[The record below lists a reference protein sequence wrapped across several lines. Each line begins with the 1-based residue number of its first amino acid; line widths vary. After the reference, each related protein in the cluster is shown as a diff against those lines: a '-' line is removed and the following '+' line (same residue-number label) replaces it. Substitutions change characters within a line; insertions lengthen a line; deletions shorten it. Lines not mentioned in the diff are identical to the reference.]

1 MKSFNEYWKEKVSKR
16 RKTWAARAKRYAE
29 KHNQLEEI
37 RKDVYLPLDFNPN
50 FRLDDLKPLHYTMQ
64 NPLIRWDEGVFSF
77 TEEGLRAAL
86 VAQDADMAI
95 FRMEMSHETI
105 EDKAA
110 PLPKDSHYLN
120 EWEDYRY
127 DKLNRLYEFDRFYF
141 DWLLRIYSICTDME
155 TVHLSYKQVSMTI
168 RRYSKAGQ
176 PFAYY
181 ELNPCEQLCHSAIL
195 FQETDF
201 YTLDTATL
209 LMDMAGEWELR
220 QEELNYYAKKLRLR
234 SMEAATTDSIDYIPW
249 DEKKVL
255 KKTKEYIEKGYSLD
269 EIVQQLFR
277 PWKAAVKKYL
287 AAQTELAAKENVN
300 NLAGFDNSRS
310 TSTTFIERV
319 FCPFIEKD
327 GDGEAEIVISD
338 PHDMTIKA
346 NGSQCR
352 LMSAHYGIR
361 FYPNANFDNCYLDLS
376 TKTPLKAIS
385 EYLKMMPAI
394 NAKTDQLIV
403 TAMRQYDRLV
413 LQSEKFDG
421 DRRFLNEL
429 AEKFAG
435 KPVGKLMKHMR
446 WSLCGYKY
454 AIPVQT
460 INIIS
465 DNSFSFMVK
474 DQPRYVT
481 NNGQRSVVIEDQTV
495 HRWIDAE
502 CRTIYAYDPQKTDAE
517 SMNGNQ
523 ILRKRTSW
531 TIYEFIKDYLGSN
544 AVLSTDFIEE
554 KL

>member
-1 MKSFNEYWKEKVSKR
+1 MTSFNEYWKEKVSKR
-16 RKTWAARAKRYAE
+16 RKVWAARAKRYAE

-37 RKDVYLPLDFNPN
+37 RKEVYLPLDFNPN
-50 FRLDDLKPLHYTMQ
+50 FRLDDLKPLHYTKL
-64 NPLIRWDEGVFSF
+64 NPLIRWDKGVFSF
-77 TEEGLRAAL
+77 SEEGLSAAMRA
-86 VAQDADMAI
+86 QGADMGA
-95 FRMEMSHETI
+95 FRMEMSREYI
-105 EDKAA
+105 EGRKA
-110 PLPKDSHYLN
+110 PLPKDAIYLN

-127 DKLNRLYEFDRFYF
+127 DKLNRVYQFDRLYF

-155 TVHLSYKQVSMTI
+155 TVLLSYKQVSMTI
-168 RRYSKAGQ
+168 RRYSNAGQ

-201 YTLDTATL
+201 YTLDVATL

-234 SMEAATTDSIDYIPW
+234 SMEAATMDSIDYTPW

-269 EIVQQLFR
+269 EIIQRLLR
-277 PWKAAVKKYL
+277 PWKVAVKKYFD
-287 AAQTELAAKENVN
+287 AQTEVAAKENVN

-310 TSTTFIERV
+310 SSTSFIERV

-327 GDGEAEIVISD
+327 GDGDAEIVITD
-338 PHDMTIKA
+338 PHDLTIKVS
-346 NGSQCR
+346 GSHCR

-361 FYPNANFDNCYLDLS
+361 FYPNDHFKNCYLDLS

-394 NAKTDQLIV
+394 NPKTDELIV

-413 LQSEKFDG
+413 LQSEKYNG

-435 KPVGKLMKHMR
+435 TPVGKLMKHMR

-495 HRWIDAE
+495 LRWTDAE
-502 CRTIYAYDPQKTDAE
+502 CRTIFAYDPQKTDAE

-523 ILRKRTSW
+523 ILRKRTFW
-531 TIYEFIKDYLGSN
+531 TIYEFIKDYLGAN
-544 AVLSTDFIEE
+544 AVLAADFIDE